1 MQGHKTVMTARE
13 EETIMNQHRQ
23 GFNIF
28 GQWFTVFEV
37 RIICIIMVTFIGGFV
52 GIFTALH
59 VLVPAMLCLIFATAW
74 YLLFRRIVR

>member
-1 MQGHKTVMTARE
+1 MDWE

-37 RIICIIMVTFIGGFV
+37 RVISRMAQSFHLFAGSV
-52 GIFTALH
+52 GISNAH
-59 VLVPAMLCLIFATAW
+59 PLVI
-74 YLLFRRIVR
+74 

>member
-1 MQGHKTVMTARE
+1 MDRE

-28 GQWFTVFEV
+28 GYWFTIFEV
-37 RIICIIMVTFIGGFV
+37 RVIFIVMVSFIGGLV

-59 VLVPAMLCLIFATAW
+59 VFLPAMLCLIFATAW
-74 YLLFRRIVR
+74 YLLFKRIVG